1 MSDRAGD
8 GDRWREESGE
18 GARMMDADTRS
29 LAGKVALACNIL
41 AHEGQGDL
49 TLGHVSARLPTLDRM
64 LMKAAGWG
72 LEEVTSEDVL
82 EVDFDGH
89 VHGGSGRR
97 HSEYPIHAEIYRARP
112 AVGCVVH
119 THPAAA
125 IALAARGET
134 IKAVSHEGVLF
145 HGAPVF
151 EQTTALIRDAAT
163 GAALAHTLGGHS
175 AALMRNHGVV
185 VVGETVEDA
194 TVRAILLEKAAAVQL
209 LAGRDAELRWPPH
222 EEIVLKIR
230 QIYHSGNMEDFFFYY
245 TRRLRAVLPLPLE

>member
-1 MSDRAGD
+1 MR
-8 GDRWREESGE
+8 
-18 GARMMDADTRS
+18 DADTWS

-41 AHEGQGDL
+41 AHEGQGDV
-49 TLGHVSARLPTLDRM
+49 TLGHVSTRLPTPGRM

-82 EVDFDGH
+82 EVDFDGR

-97 HSEYPIHAEIYRARP
+97 HSEYPIHAEIYRAHP

-134 IKAVSHEGVLF
+134 IRAVSHEGVLF

-151 EQTTALIRDAAT
+151 DETTALIRDAAT
-163 GAALAHTLGGHS
+163 GAALARTLGGHP
-175 AALMRNHGVV
+175 AVLMRNHGVV

-209 LAGRDAELRWPPH
+209 RAGRDAELRWSPL
-222 EEIVLKIR
+222 EEIELKTR
-230 QIYHSGNMEDFFFYY
+230 QIYHVANMADFFDYY
-245 TRRLRAVLPLPLE
+245 TRRLRTLLLLPPE